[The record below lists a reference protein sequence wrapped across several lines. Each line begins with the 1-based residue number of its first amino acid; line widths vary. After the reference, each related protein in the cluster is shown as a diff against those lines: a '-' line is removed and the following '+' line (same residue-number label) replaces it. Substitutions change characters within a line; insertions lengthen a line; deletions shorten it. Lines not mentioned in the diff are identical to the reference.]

1 MEFPPGVSIR
11 SPANRRAIVGF
22 LEIKN
27 LCKSFDTV
35 SVINDFSIEI
45 VEQTLCCLVG
55 PNGAGKTTTMDLI
68 TGRQKPTS
76 GQILFCD
83 DDITGLDEHEIAR
96 RGIGRKF
103 QVPAVFR
110 DLSVR
115 QNLEVAY
122 SRSTNPLKNIFRFGE
137 PGFPQRLEQ
146 VVSQTGLS
154 ERLDV
159 EAGILSHGET
169 QWLEIGM
176 VLMQDPRLLL
186 LDEPVAGMT
195 EAEIEKTVSI
205 FRDLKKTN
213 TLVVV
218 EHDMAF
224 VREIADVVTVMH
236 MGSLLAQG
244 PISAIE
250 ANPRVREVY
259 LGDAEA

>member
-1 MEFPPGVSIR
+1 MS
-11 SPANRRAIVGF
+11 F

-27 LCKSFDTV
+27 LCKSFDTTPI
-35 SVINDFSIEI
+35 INDFSIEI
-45 VEQTLCCLVG
+45 VESTLCCLVG

-83 DDITGLDEHEIAR
+83 DDITGLGEHEIAR

-122 SRSTNPLKNIFRFGE
+122 SRSTNPLKNMFRFNA
-137 PGFPQRLEQ
+137 PGFREKLSEVAELAGLSDRLEI
-146 VVSQTGLS
+146 
-154 ERLDV
+154 

-195 EAEIEKTVSI
+195 EAEIEKTVRI
-205 FRDLKKTN
+205 FKDLKKTN

-224 VREIADVVTVMH
+224 VREIADVVSVMH

-244 PISAIE
+244 PISEIE
-250 ANPRVREVY
+250 ANDRVREVY
-259 LGDAEA
+259 LGDAEL

>member
-1 MEFPPGVSIR
+1 MSFFEIR
-11 SPANRRAIVGF
+11 
-22 LEIKN
+22 N
-27 LCKSFDTV
+27 LCKSFDTTPI
-35 SVINDFSIEI
+35 INDFSIEI
-45 VEQTLCCLVG
+45 VERTLCCLVG

-76 GQILFCD
+76 GQVLFCD

-122 SRSTNPLKNIFRFGE
+122 SRSTNPLKNIFRFNA
-137 PGFPQRLEQ
+137 PGFAKKLDEVATLAGLTDRLE
-146 VVSQTGLS
+146 T
-154 ERLDV
+154 

-195 EAEIEKTVSI
+195 EAEIKKTVTI
-205 FRDLKKTN
+205 FKDLKKTN

-224 VREIADVVTVMH
+224 VREIADVVSVMH

-244 PISAIE
+244 PIGEIE
-250 ANPRVREVY
+250 ANEKVREVY
-259 LGDAEA
+259 LGDAEV

>member
-1 MEFPPGVSIR
+1 M
-11 SPANRRAIVGF
+11 AF

-27 LCKSFDTV
+27 LCKTFDTV
-35 SVINDFSIEI
+35 NVINDFSVEI
-45 VEQTLCCLVG
+45 VEATLCCLVG

-76 GQILFCD
+76 GKITFCD
-83 DDITGLDEHEIAR
+83 EDITGLDEHEIAR

-115 QNLEVAY
+115 QNLEVSY
-122 SRSTNPLKNIFRFGE
+122 SRSTNPLKNMFRFRE
-137 PGFPQRLEQ
+137 PGFAEKLDE
-146 VVSQTGLS
+146 VATLSGLLD
-154 ERLDV
+154 RLDV

-186 LDEPVAGMT
+186 LDEPIAGMT
-195 EAEIEKTVSI
+195 EAEIEKTARI
-205 FRDLKKTN
+205 FNDLKATN
-213 TLVVV
+213 TLLVV
-218 EHDMAF
+218 EHDMSF
-224 VREIADVVTVMH
+224 VRQIADVVTVMH

-244 PISAIE
+244 SLKEIE
-250 ANPRVREVY
+250 SNDRVREVY
-259 LGDAEA
+259 LGETAA

>member
-1 MEFPPGVSIR
+1 M
-11 SPANRRAIVGF
+11 GF
-22 LEIKN
+22 LEIRN

-35 SVINDFSIEI
+35 GVINDFSVEI
-45 VEQTLCCLVG
+45 VEATLCCLVG

-76 GQILFCD
+76 GRVLFCD
-83 DDITGLDEHEIAR
+83 EDITGLDEHEIAR

-103 QVPAVFR
+103 QVPAVFKE
-110 DLSVR
+110 LSVR

-122 SRSTNPLKNIFRFGE
+122 SRSTNPLKNIFRFKE
-137 PGFPQRLEQ
+137 PGFGAKLDE
-146 VVSQTGLS
+146 VLSLSGLT
-154 ERLDV
+154 ERRNT

-186 LDEPVAGMT
+186 LDEPIAGMT
-195 EAEIEKTVSI
+195 EAEIEKTATI
-205 FRDLKKTN
+205 FSDLKKTN

-218 EHDMAF
+218 EHDMGF
-224 VREIADVVTVMH
+224 VRMIADVVTVMH

-244 PISAIE
+244 TIGEIE
-250 ANPRVREVY
+250 QNERVREVY
-259 LGDAEA
+259 LGGAEA

>member
-1 MEFPPGVSIR
+1 
-11 SPANRRAIVGF
+11 VGF

-35 SVINDFSIEI
+35 SVINDFSIEL
-45 VEQTLCCLVG
+45 VEQSLCCLVG

-110 DLSVR
+110 DLTVC

-122 SRSTNPLKNIFRFGE
+122 TRSTNPLKNIFRFRE
-137 PGFPQRLEQ
+137 PFFAEKLDE
-146 VVSQTGLS
+146 VLTLTGLS
-154 ERLDV
+154 SRLNV

-176 VLMQDPRLLL
+176 VLMQNPRLLL

-195 EAEIEKTVSI
+195 EAEIEKTAAI
-205 FRDLKKTN
+205 FNDLKRTN

-224 VREIADVVTVMH
+224 VRQIADVVSVMH

-244 PISAIE
+244 SISDIE
-250 ANPRVREVY
+250 ANERVREVY
-259 LGDAEA
+259 LGDTEEA

>member
-1 MEFPPGVSIR
+1 M
-11 SPANRRAIVGF
+11 GF
-22 LEIKN
+22 LEIKH

-35 SVINDFSIEI
+35 GVINDFSVEI
-45 VEQTLCCLVG
+45 TEASLCCLVG

-76 GQILFCD
+76 GQVLFCD
-83 DDITGLDEHEIAR
+83 EDITGLGEHEIAR

-103 QVPAVFR
+103 QVPAVVK

-122 SRSTNPLKNIFRFGE
+122 SRSTNPLRNMFRFKE
-137 PGFPQRLEQ
+137 PGFAEKLDE
-146 VVSQTGLS
+146 VLTLSGLK
-154 ERLDV
+154 ERRNT

-176 VLMQDPRLLL
+176 VLMQNPRLLL
-186 LDEPVAGMT
+186 LDEPIAGMT
-195 EAEIEKTVSI
+195 EAEIEKTAVI
-205 FRDLKKTN
+205 FKDLKKTN

-218 EHDMAF
+218 EHDMGF
-224 VREIADVVTVMH
+224 VRLIADVVTVMH

-244 PISAIE
+244 SISEIE
-250 ANPRVREVY
+250 QDERVREVY
-259 LGDAEA
+259 LGEVEA

>member
-1 MEFPPGVSIR
+1 MGVLDIHH
-11 SPANRRAIVGF
+11 
-22 LEIKN
+22 LH
-27 LCKSFDTV
+27 KSFGGTK
-35 SVINDFSIEI
+35 VINDFSLE
-45 VEQTLCCLVG
+45 VTELTLCCLVG

-76 GQILFCD
+76 GQILLRR
-83 DDITGLDEHEIAR
+83 DDITGLGEHEIAR
-96 RGIGRKF
+96 RGVGRKF

-110 DLSVR
+110 DLTVR

-122 SRSTNPLKNIFRFGE
+122 SREINPFKNLFSFRPSGLKQKLDEI
-137 PGFPQRLEQ
+137 LT
-146 VVSQTGLS
+146 VTGLAGRI
-154 ERLDV
+154 ET
-159 EAGILSHGET
+159 EAGTLSHGET

-176 VLMQDPRLLL
+176 VLMQDPAILL

-195 EAEIEKTVSI
+195 EAEIGKTVGI
-205 FRDLKKTN
+205 LNELKKTN
-213 TLVVV
+213 TLIVV

-244 PISAIE
+244 SIGEME

-259 LGDAEA
+259 LGDPED

>member
-1 MEFPPGVSIR
+1 M
-11 SPANRRAIVGF
+11 GF

-27 LCKSFDTV
+27 LSKSFDTV
-35 SVINDFSIEI
+35 GVINDFSVEI
-45 VEQTLCCLVG
+45 VEATLCCLVG

-76 GQILFCD
+76 GRVLFCD
-83 DDITGLDEHEIAR
+83 EDITGLGEHEIAR

-103 QVPAVFR
+103 QVPAVFKE
-110 DLSVR
+110 LSVR

-122 SRSTNPLKNIFRFGE
+122 SRSTNPLKNIFRFRE
-137 PGFPQRLEQ
+137 PGFAAKLDE
-146 VVSQTGLS
+146 VLSLSGLT
-154 ERLDV
+154 ERRNA

-186 LDEPVAGMT
+186 LDEPIAGMT
-195 EAEIEKTVSI
+195 EAEIEKTATI
-205 FRDLKKTN
+205 FSELKKTN

-218 EHDMAF
+218 EHDMGF
-224 VREIADVVTVMH
+224 VRMIADVVTVMH

-244 PISAIE
+244 TIGEIE
-250 ANPRVREVY
+250 QNERVREVY
-259 LGDAEA
+259 LGGAEA